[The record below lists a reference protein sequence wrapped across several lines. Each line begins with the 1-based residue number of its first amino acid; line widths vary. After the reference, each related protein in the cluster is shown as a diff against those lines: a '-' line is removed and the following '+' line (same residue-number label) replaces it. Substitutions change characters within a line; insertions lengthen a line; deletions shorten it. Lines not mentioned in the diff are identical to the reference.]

1 MRHALPAAVLLLAA
15 VLPAAAQELNPVN
28 LFVAEL
34 RYENGA
40 VQLGIPHKLTA
51 DEGRNTQPA
60 FSPDG
65 RTILFSAQREGATG
79 QSDIYAVDVRTGRER
94 RVTRTP
100 HNENTPTMERD
111 GRILAVRWMPETL
124 FTEWGPWYY
133 SPDGEPMEGLLPGP
147 DTVGYYVRADANTF
161 ALMRP
166 ASTFSVAL
174 HDLRTG
180 RTVDVAHPAAPLPPV
195 PVPGRRAV
203 SFTRTDPSG
212 RNEIATVDL
221 DTRAVTTVGPTLL
234 GRTPHAWTPQGQLLM
249 ARGNAVYVLNPRA
262 GGGWRRIAEFHAPD
276 LQNVTAY
283 AVSPRGDRIALLS
296 TLHVPLHVEL
306 RDSVQAGHSPADVAA
321 HARALR
327 RSGRLRTME
336 VAEGPLL
343 ALAGEVLAASPA
355 GDALPLFQVTAELFP
370 ASHAAHRRLGD
381 AYAAAGDAGQAV
393 RYLRRALELN
403 PGETEAERAAAAEV
417 EARIAELEG

>member
-1 MRHALPAAVLLLAA
+1 MRLALPVAALLLASALPAAG
-15 VLPAAAQELNPVN
+15 QELNPVN

-34 RYENGA
+34 RYENGQ
-40 VQLGIPHKLTA
+40 VRLGIPHKLTA
-51 DEGRNTQPA
+51 DEGRNTQPS

-133 SPDGEPMEGLLPGP
+133 SPEGEPLEGLLPGP

-180 RTVDVAHPAAPLPPV
+180 RTVDVAHPVAPLPPV

-212 RNEIATVDL
+212 RNEIAAVDL
-221 DTRAVTTVGPTLL
+221 DTRAVTPVAPAQL
-234 GRTPHAWTPQGQLLM
+234 GRTAHAWTPRGHLLM
-249 ARGNAVYVLNPRA
+249 ARGNAVYALDPAA
-262 GGGWRRIAEFHAPD
+262 GGGWRRIAQFHAPD

-296 TLHVPLHVEL
+296 TLRVPLHVEL
-306 RDSVQAGHSPADVAA
+306 RDSVQAGQRPETVAA

-327 RSGRLRTME
+327 DDGRLRTME

-343 ALAGEVLAASPA
+343 ALAGETLESGPAA
-355 GDALPLFQVTAELFP
+355 DALPLFHLTAELFP
-370 ASHAAHRRLGD
+370 QSHAAQRRLGD
-381 AYAAAGDAGQAV
+381 ALHAAGDGSGA
-393 RYLRRALELN
+393 LRHYRHALTLN
-403 PGETEAERAAAAEV
+403 PRQTEAERTAAAEV